1 MRKFLNINF
10 YSNIFTKT
18 NLFLIPLFSL
28 ILSQLFSFN
37 FKFQINL
44 ETNFIFFFIN
54 YLLWF
59 FVLIFS
65 ISLFKKRSS
74 SLNFYISLFSLF
86 TLTNFFKIKFF
97 NLFFRLNDIY
107 LINETA
113 KFVFDSIKQLKIV
126 EIIFVF
132 GTLILFVKTIVNIK
146 NKVVNQNPPLA
157 IRFVLF
163 LISTFILTFPVFF
176 PTQFKN
182 LLAKS
187 KIEIYIWGP
196 IENCKNNG
204 ILFCFYDDLKNVKNP
219 PPINYNQQT
228 IHQIFSVVNSLL
240 SSRENLEL
248 VERSGFRP
256 NIIVI
261 LSEALWDV
269 TKLPNTKFSKDPI
282 SNIRQD
288 ITSTLISPTIGN
300 ATANVEFELLTGF
313 SNYFLNG
320 MIPYSQAVRKDMP
333 TLFTAFKEQGYQ
345 TTAIHPYFAP
355 MYNRPQVYK
364 NFGLDEY
371 ISMEKMIDV
380 QTAGLFISDKTFIKE
395 ILKQYN
401 ATTKPQFIFALSM
414 QNHFPFEKDI
424 FGNPTID
431 IKSNLSPDNKSILQ
445 TYTQGINLSD
455 DAYQNL
461 KNELAKSD
469 IPTIVI
475 MFGDH
480 LPLLNPGFQLYE
492 EAEYNTSDQIKMRS
506 TPITIWSNFGPKLDI
521 EKSYLSPTFLGL
533 EILKIAN
540 ITPKHQFAFLESI
553 SQTDTVLQ
561 TNIPLKFTPKQ
572 ISDYSLVQY
581 DLIFGKQFSLK

>member
-1 MRKFLNINF
+1 MKKFLKINF
-10 YSNIFTKT
+10 FSNIFTKL

-28 ILSQLFSFN
+28 LLSQLFSFG

-44 ETNFIFFFIN
+44 QTNFKAFLIN
-54 YLLWF
+54 YLLWL
-59 FVLIFS
+59 FVFILS
-65 ISLFKKRSS
+65 ISLFKKRSR
-74 SLNFYISLFSLF
+74 SLIFYLSFFSVF
-86 TLTNFFKIKFF
+86 TLANFFKIKFL
-97 NLFFRLNDIY
+97 NLFVRLNDIY
-107 LINETA
+107 IIKETA
-113 KFVFDSIKQLKIV
+113 KFVFDSIRQLKVI
-126 EIIFVF
+126 EILYLVVAVV
-132 GTLILFVKTIVNIK
+132 LFTKTIVYIK
-146 NKVVNQNPPLA
+146 DKITNQNPPLN
-157 IRFVLF
+157 IRFGLF
-163 LISTFILTFPVFF
+163 LFSTFILTFPVFF
-176 PTQFKN
+176 STQFKN
-182 LLAKS
+182 LITKS

-204 ILFCFYDDLKNVKNP
+204 ILFCFYDDLKNIKNP
-219 PPINYNQQT
+219 PPVNYNQQT
-228 IHQIFSVVNSLL
+228 IHQIFSNI
-240 SSRENLEL
+240 NLTSEEL
-248 VERSGFRP
+248 KSDKLIKP

-282 SNIRQD
+282 ANIRKD
-288 ITSTLISPTIGN
+288 TTSTLISPTIGN

-320 MIPYSQAVRKDMP
+320 MVPYSQAVRKDMP
-333 TLFTAFKEQGYQ
+333 TLFTAFKEEGYQ
-345 TTAIHPYFAP
+345 TTAIHPYYAP

-371 ISMEKMIDV
+371 ISMDKMDDV
-380 QTAGLFISDKTFIKE
+380 EYAGLFISDKTFVKE

-401 ATTKPQFIFALSM
+401 STTKPQFIFALSM
-414 QNHFPFEKDI
+414 QNHFPFEKDN
-424 FGNPTID
+424 FGESTIN
-431 IKSNLSPDNKSILQ
+431 INSSLSSDNQDILQ
-445 TYTQGINLSD
+445 TYTEGINLSD
-455 DAYQNL
+455 DSYQNL

-475 MFGDH
+475 LFGDH

-492 EAEYNTSDQIKMRS
+492 EAGYSTSDQTKMRS

-521 EKSYLSPTFLGL
+521 RQSHLSPTFLGL
-533 EILKIAN
+533 EILKIAD

-561 TNIPLKFTPKQ
+561 VNIPQKFTPKQ